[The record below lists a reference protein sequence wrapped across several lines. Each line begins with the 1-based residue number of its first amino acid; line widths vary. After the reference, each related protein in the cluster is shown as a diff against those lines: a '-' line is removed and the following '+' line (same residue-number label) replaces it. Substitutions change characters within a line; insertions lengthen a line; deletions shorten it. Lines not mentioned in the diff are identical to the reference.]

1 MYGQIGA
8 QHMRIH
14 SLILVNN
21 CDTKWTDAQYY
32 LIDSALFGALVYFY
46 TLEKEAENSKA
57 MLNEK
62 EIFNNIKGIENSNI
76 FF

>member
-32 LIDSALFGALVYFY
+32 LIDFALFGALLYAR
-46 TLEKEAENSKA
+46 KEAEDSKA
-57 MLNEK
+57 MLNKK